1 MHSCPFCSDCY
12 LRFPEKGAS
21 IDTVKPDWMQPKT
34 KVSIEGE
41 LQLSLYEKQIRISC
55 RVKDMK
61 EYVKENSQTN

>member
-1 MHSCPFCSDCY
+1 
-12 LRFPEKGAS
+12 
-21 IDTVKPDWMQPKT
+21 MQPKT